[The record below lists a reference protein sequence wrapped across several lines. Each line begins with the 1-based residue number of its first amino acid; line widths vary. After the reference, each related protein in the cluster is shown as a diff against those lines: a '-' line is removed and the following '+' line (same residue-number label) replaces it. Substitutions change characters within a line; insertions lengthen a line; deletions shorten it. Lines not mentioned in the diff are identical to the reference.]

1 MFVFKILSD
10 KSILKVVLYLRLNSG
25 FVFLIKVFSYR
36 SGSDCHLSPAA
47 PAYFSVTSKFSK
59 SLPFSLNLN
68 KSKKIFFVVSY
79 YWQMMQTI
87 CLGLL
92 GPLMWATAPMVCCY
106 IYIKLWPHLCTA
118 CSSSPWGLMKYH
130 LSKTWWKL
138 PIDFLRVRILGLVH
152 TLLAT

>member
-68 KSKKIFFVVSY
+68 KNKKNILCGELLLANDADYLLGSSGSPDVGNCSH
-79 YWQMMQTI
+79 
-87 CLGLL
+87 GLL
-92 GPLMWATAPMVCCY
+92 LY
-106 IYIKLWPHLCTA
+106 LH
-118 CSSSPWGLMKYH
+118 
-130 LSKTWWKL
+130 
-138 PIDFLRVRILGLVH
+138 
-152 TLLAT
+152 